1 MSETPETIKVV
12 LVGQTHTGK
21 TSLISRLIDDNYN
34 DNFISTSVA
43 SNSTKTF
50 TYTEQELT
58 LDIWDTAGQEQF
70 RALNK
75 VFYKN
80 AIIVILVYDITER
93 KTFEELVNYWY
104 NEIKDKCIKNPSK

>member
-1 MSETPETIKVV
+1 MSETPEKIKVV
-12 LVGQTHTGK
+12 LVGETHIGK
-21 TSLISRLIDDNYN
+21 TCLISRLIEE
-34 DNFISTSVA
+34 NFNEDFRSTLVA
-43 SNSTKTF
+43 SSSNKTF
-50 TYTEQELT
+50 TYDGQQLT

-70 RALNK
+70 RSLNK

-104 NEIKDKCIKNPSK
+104 DEIKARCIKNPSK